1 MVQGGVLAFKG
12 QWTKKEK
19 EREREGVS
27 QEEIGPQSQGKGK
40 SQEKEGGHL
49 QNQRLWR
56 KQIFVFIFFFSSQIL
71 LGEFRS
77 VLVERR
83 GQKPD
88 YSQLGKKEEVKKQ
101 RHVQTFLPKYLAV
114 KKRKEI
120 KAMAGRSV
128 QSEETQVGL
137 FLVGR
142 EPTPSLP
149 YLSPSFFPSPS
160 PLSSSFLL
168 VLFSKLNFGSFC
180 K

>member
-56 KQIFVFIFFFSSQIL
+56 KQIFVFNFFFSSQIL

-114 KKRKEI
+114 KRRKEI
-120 KAMAGRSV
+120 KVMAGRSV

-149 YLSPSFFPSPS
+149 SLSPSFFPSPS
-160 PLSSSFLL
+160 PFLFLPSSSLL
-168 VLFSKLNFGSFC
+168 
-180 K
+180 